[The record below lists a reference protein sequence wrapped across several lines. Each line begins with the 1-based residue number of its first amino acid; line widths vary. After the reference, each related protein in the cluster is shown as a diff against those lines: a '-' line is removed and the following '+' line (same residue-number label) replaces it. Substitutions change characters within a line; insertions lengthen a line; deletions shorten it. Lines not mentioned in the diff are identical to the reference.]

1 MSKSHP
7 ITELTTS
14 YDTTTDTFYIQL
26 EDNDNPE
33 NNTVGVVGPE
43 GDSVIPTT
51 ITSNKAKKR
60 MQKIVKAILK
70 PRMEECKRVFT
81 IRERLVNKLLAK
93 NPDAVLRAPDYG
105 VHESFI
111 R

>member
-1 MSKSHP
+1 MSKNNP

-14 YDTTTDTFYIQL
+14 YDTTTNTFYIQL
-26 EDNDNPE
+26 EDKHHPE

-51 ITSNKAKKR
+51 VTSNKATKR
-60 MQKIVKAILK
+60 MQKIVKSILK

-93 NPDAVLRAPDYG
+93 HPDAVVRPPNYDTIGL
-105 VHESFI
+105 F
-111 R
+111 